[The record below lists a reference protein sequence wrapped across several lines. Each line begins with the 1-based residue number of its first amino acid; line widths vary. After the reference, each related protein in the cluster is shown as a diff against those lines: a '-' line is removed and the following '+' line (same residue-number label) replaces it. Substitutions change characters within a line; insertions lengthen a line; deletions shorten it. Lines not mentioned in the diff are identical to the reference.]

1 MSWRSKVLRAIF
13 GQLQSWWE
21 LCGAGV
27 SESAPAFLSLLSWL
41 CPAAQTTR
49 HQKEPWRMLQATF
62 LKRAFFFAH
71 FHIKRSEIPGITS
84 QAPHYMSTICAKI
97 ISSVTKGSWSNKL
110 LLRKMTQQF
119 WEGGGRTNNQSKETF
134 DPIQKRSSWF
144 TVLHCAT
151 CWQDAPPEKHWIQHP
166 GWQATAV
173 RLLLYTLPITGKL
186 VFPLLPSR
194 CRWCDAGEEWT
205 KGCVF
210 AT

>member
-1 MSWRSKVLRAIF
+1 MGALWGWRQRVCSSLSFTVVLALSSCTDNQASERAVKNA
-13 GQLQSWWE
+13 
-21 LCGAGV
+21 AGNL
-27 SESAPAFLSLLSWL
+27 P
-41 CPAAQTTR
+41 QTC
-49 HQKEPWRMLQATF
+49 
-62 LKRAFFFAH
+62 FFFAH

-151 CWQDAPPEKHWIQHP
+151 C
-166 GWQATAV
+166 
-173 RLLLYTLPITGKL
+173 
-186 VFPLLPSR
+186 
-194 CRWCDAGEEWT
+194 
-205 KGCVF
+205 
-210 AT
+210 

>member
-1 MSWRSKVLRAIF
+1 MASSRA
-13 GQLQSWWE
+13 GGSSVGL
-21 LCGAGV
+21 A
-27 SESAPAFLSLLSWL
+27 SASLLQPFFHC
-41 CPAAQTTR
+41 CPGFVQLHR
-49 HQKEPWRMLQATF
+49 QPGIRKSCEECCRQPSSNVL
-62 LKRAFFFAH
+62 FFFAH

-151 CWQDAPPEKHWIQHP
+151 C
-166 GWQATAV
+166 
-173 RLLLYTLPITGKL
+173 
-186 VFPLLPSR
+186 
-194 CRWCDAGEEWT
+194 
-205 KGCVF
+205 
-210 AT
+210 